1 MDKTPEQELD
11 AALEDSVGLGTVRYL
26 KTIVTAMTVATILG
40 MIVLITVVVL
50 RFSQTAP
57 EASPLPLPDQI
68 TLPEGVTAEAVTL
81 GRDWIGIV
89 SGDEILIYGTDGQL
103 QKRIKLR

>member
-1 MDKTPEQELD
+1 M
-11 AALEDSVGLGTVRYL
+11 GLGTVRYL

-57 EASPLPLPDQI
+57 EASALPLPDQI
-68 TLPEGVTAEAVTL
+68 TLPEGVTADAVTL
-81 GRDWIGIV
+81 GHDWIGVV
-89 SGDEILIYGTDGQL
+89 SGDEILIYESDGQL
-103 QKRIKLR
+103 RKRINLR

>member
-1 MDKTPEQELD
+1 M
-11 AALEDSVGLGTVRYL
+11 GLGTVRYL

-57 EASPLPLPDQI
+57 EASALPLPDQI
-68 TLPEGVTAEAVTL
+68 TLPEGVTADAVTF

-89 SGDEILIYGTDGQL
+89 SGDEIMIYESDGQL
-103 QKRIKLR
+103 RKRINLR

>member
-50 RFSQTAP
+50 RFSQTSP
-57 EASPLPLPDQI
+57 EATSLPLPDQI
-68 TLPEGVTAEAVTL
+68 TLPEGVRAEAVTL

-89 SGDEILIYGTDGQL
+89 SGDEILIYETDGQL
-103 QKRIKLR
+103 RKRINLR